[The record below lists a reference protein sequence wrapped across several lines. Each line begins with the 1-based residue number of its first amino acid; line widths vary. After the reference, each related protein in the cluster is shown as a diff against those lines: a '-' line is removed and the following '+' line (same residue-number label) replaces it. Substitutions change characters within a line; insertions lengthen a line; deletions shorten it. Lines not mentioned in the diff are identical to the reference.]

1 MSRHSLV
8 FAWAVVLLLIV
19 TGSAAAQTP
28 TPTPTPAAANTPE
41 TTDIEMKSFERLEWR
56 NIGPAYMSGRV
67 ADVEGVPGNPDVV
80 YVASASGGLWKT
92 MNAGV
97 TWSPIFER

>member
-1 MSRHSLV
+1 MPRRRLSFVGGL
-8 FAWAVVLLLIV
+8 VLLFGAV
-19 TGSAAAQTP
+19 WGAARVGLAQQP
-28 TPTPTPAAANTPE
+28 QASPQASPMAANTPE

-67 ADVEGVPGNPDVV
+67 ADVEGVPGNPDIV

-92 MNAGV
+92 
-97 TWSPIFER
+97 I